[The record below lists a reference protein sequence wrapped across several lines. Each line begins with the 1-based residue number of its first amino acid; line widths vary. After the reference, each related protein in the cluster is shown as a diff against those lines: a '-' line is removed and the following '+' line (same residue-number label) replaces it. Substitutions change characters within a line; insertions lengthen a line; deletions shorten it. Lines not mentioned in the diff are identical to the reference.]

1 MQLKVFWSTLPRSI
15 FTLFKSTAGGVSWH
29 DVVVPLS
36 AIGWPY
42 VALFTMFIA
51 LFSFAILNVV
61 TAVFCQSAI
70 ASAQRD
76 KDMATLSLL
85 DEKAVIIRKLTELFE
100 AIDEDE
106 SGLITMDE
114 IEQVLSEQFTHA
126 YLESLGITTTD
137 AWTLV

>member
-1 MQLKVFWSTLPRSI
+1 M
-15 FTLFKSTAGGVSWH
+15 G
-29 DVVVPLS
+29 
-36 AIGWPY
+36 
-42 VALFTMFIA
+42 
-51 LFSFAILNVV
+51 
-61 TAVFCQSAI
+61 
-70 ASAQRD
+70 QRD
-76 KDMATLSLL
+76 KDMATLNLL

-137 AWTLV
+137 AWTLVKLLDHDKTGTIDLEEFIHGCMDLRGNAKAVHVA